1 MIPVTVD
8 KEEAEHGCLVL
19 PYHMNANAPFPL
31 APPLQ
36 MEGNEKSHSLGGQ
49 APAAQGLD
57 RIHCRA
63 RLFYLRAVR
72 GKGILKLS

>member
-1 MIPVTVD
+1 MSPVTVD

-19 PYHMNANAPFPL
+19 RYHTTANAPPPL

-36 MEGNEKSHSLGGQ
+36 MEGNEKSCSLGGQ
-49 APAAQGLD
+49 VPAAQGLD

-63 RLFYLRAVR
+63 RLFCLRAVR
-72 GKGILKLS
+72 GKGTLKLS